1 MLNLDWR
8 NVRMNNKQSF
18 LMAGLFGVALL
29 GTGLVLSMRF
39 AIGQDPVQEAAPPV
53 AASSADPL
61 VVVTETIAGFDEEE
75 PATAYGEAATAYR
88 QAIAPLAQ
96 EYTFSNQPAN
106 TFQFVGPSGQAPA
119 IATTQFTHDVHGPM
133 HRITYAAVDPKDA
146 ELTRKSI
153 EIAMKLQRETKDEA
167 AQADLKKELKDVLA
181 EQFAARQA
189 SRKKELADL
198 QERVAKLEK
207 SVAARDENRDEII
220 NKRMNQLL
228 NEPDPMDWEAG
239 PTRSMGLSVGRY
251 FAPADVAQPV
261 TVGSTMSPFAPYARP
276 NPPNPP
282 LRKATESAMSTSR
295 ADQDPSTLILKIR
308 ALEATIKDLRAAKSS
323 SGSARSK
330 AELEAAEA
338 AAMAARDEAEA
349 ASEAAESYRK
359 AAVDAQR
366 AAERQIGATVK
377 PKSGGK

>member
-1 MLNLDWR
+1 MSNLDWR
-8 NVRMNNKQSF
+8 NVRMNNKQNL

-29 GTGLVLSMRF
+29 GTGLVVSMRF
-39 AIGQDPVQEAAPPV
+39 AIGQDPAQSAAPPV
-53 AASSADPL
+53 ATSSPDT
-61 VVVTETIAGFDEEE
+61 VVVATETIAGFDQDVPANAYEE
-75 PATAYGEAATAYR
+75 
-88 QAIAPLAQ
+88 AIANVAQ

-106 TFQFVGPSGQAPA
+106 TFQFVGPGGQHPA
-119 IATTQFTHDVHGPM
+119 ITTTQFTHDVHGPT
-133 HRITYAAVDPKDA
+133 HRITYTAVDPKDA

-153 EIAMKLQRETKDEA
+153 EIAMKLQRDTKDEA

-189 SRKKELADL
+189 TRKKELADL
-198 QERVAKLEK
+198 QERVSKLEK

-239 PTRSMGLSVGRY
+239 PTRPMGFSVDRY
-251 FAPADVAQPV
+251 FTPTPAIASQP
-261 TVGSTMSPFAPYARP
+261 STLGNVMSGFAPYARP

-282 LRKATESAMSTSR
+282 MRKTAESAVSASR
-295 ADQDPSTLILKIR
+295 ADQDPSAKQLILKIR
-308 ALEATIKDLRAAKSS
+308 ALEETIKDLRAAKSNTRLS
-323 SGSARSK
+323 PSK
-330 AELEAAEA
+330 AEMEAAEA
-338 AAMAARDEAEA
+338 AAMAERDEAEA

-366 AAERQIGATVK
+366 AAEKQTDPTVK
-377 PKSGGK
+377 PKSGGR